1 MKRII
6 VLISICLSCFISKA
20 EKTYYS
26 DPFTSQDTT
35 ISLDYQTPN
44 FIFNQDATFTTGND
58 KEYIIVPMEGY
69 NQHELYKAILVG
81 ISKIFADPENAI
93 FCIEDE
99 MIVLNGMTGF
109 CIEYRMGYYA
119 FTYTLRLYFKDGK
132 IRIDTPVVNAFVPT
146 SGEHRS
152 NVAGWIKTQGNYD
165 IVKNS
170 FESGISQEITLLL
183 TKAFSKN
190 EVEW

>member
-6 VLISICLSCFISKA
+6 ILISICLSCFISKA
-20 EKTYYS
+20 ENPYNTYSSTY
-26 DPFTSQDTT
+26 QETT
-35 ISLDYQTPN
+35 ILPDFQIPN
-44 FIFNQDATFTTGND
+44 FIFNQDATFTTGNE
-58 KEYIIVPMEGY
+58 KEYIIVPMTEY
-69 NQHELYKAILVG
+69 KQHELYKAVLVG
-81 ISKIFADPENAI
+81 ISKLFAHPENVM

-99 MIVLNGMTGF
+99 MIVLNGMTDF

-132 IRIDTPVVNAFVPT
+132 IRIDKPVVNAFVPT
-146 SGEHRS
+146 SGEHRA

-165 IVKNS
+165 TVKNG
-170 FESGISQEITLLL
+170 FESGISQEIALLL